1 MVYKWSM
8 VNIIYKVFGKNMM
21 KGKRNRK
28 KTKQNKNNKGKCED
42 IRKNVQ

>member
-21 KGKRNRK
+21 KEKRNRK
-28 KTKQNKNNKGKCED
+28 KQNKNNKGKCED